1 MYVTF
6 LTHRKID
13 KMRAQRIMVQM
24 KEQDNIT
31 AGDLSK
37 TQISNIPDTEFKVLI
52 IKILTGLQKRV
63 EDISETLDK
72 EMKDNISEV
81 NNSINEIKK

>member
-1 MYVTF
+1 MYLTF

-63 EDISETLDK
+63 EDISETLNK
-72 EMKDNISEV
+72 E
-81 NNSINEIKK
+81 KKGMHQR